1 MWRRVRFRFVSFRRN
16 LFVFQFHRFLRFD
29 KNLFQPN
36 VCRDVV
42 DFDMFRRRSQLDS
55 RFPVV
60 VQRLDNVVKIP
71 NRGSRLA
78 KYLRVHPQQFD
89 QIFARHGGGLK
100 RELRAVVINE
110 MHEGHEVIFSDVR
123 QNEKGLVSLQ
133 QDIGHERTAGREDC
147 SMHGHVADS
156 VLSEEDVQI

>member
-1 MWRRVRFRFVSFRRN
+1 MRRYHLASFPFPIR
-16 LFVFQFHRFLRFD
+16 QFPKKPFCFSILRF
-29 KNLFQPN
+29 F
-36 VCRDVV
+36 
-42 DFDMFRRRSQLDS
+42 
-55 RFPVV
+55 
-60 VQRLDNVVKIP
+60 RLDNVVKIP